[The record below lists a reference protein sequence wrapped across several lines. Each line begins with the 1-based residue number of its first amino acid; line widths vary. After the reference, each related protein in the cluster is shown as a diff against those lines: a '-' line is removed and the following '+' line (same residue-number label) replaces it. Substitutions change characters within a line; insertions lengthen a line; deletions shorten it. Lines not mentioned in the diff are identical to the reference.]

1 MPARKGDRPFVGLT
15 NDARKKNATARRE
28 AILLYLRELD
38 GRIPVKQLAADFC
51 VGLRTIMYD
60 LQRLYD
66 DGYAE
71 ELRPKF
77 LESAHST
84 ITHKDALENSGESR
98 EAGYTLSD
106 IRRGNQLRS
115 GGIHYPDLISFS
127 RGRMSYREYQVLDV
141 VKKAQG
147 KQPRALYEVYCR
159 EYHAPV
165 GYESFRRA
173 LYRLVSL
180 RRVYTKP
187 ISAKRQIYFAYSI
200 PPKTLECG
208 WGMPAPGTEARRQS
222 NHLVANYSSYV
233 GKSASKLV
241 LFRNNTK
248 NKLAPIKQ
256 FRIEFNKQCDCGGSI
271 MTAKDG
277 AKYCLVCG
285 LVVGTA
291 HTPGIENISVY
302 VPPPPYFIRT
312 RKSGHTCG
320 VNSDT
325 GTLFDRY

>member
-15 NDARKKNATARRE
+15 NDARKKNAAARRE
-28 AILLYLRELD
+28 AVLLYLRDLD

-60 LQRLYD
+60 LRRLYD
-66 DGYAE
+66 EGYAE

-77 LESAHST
+77 LESSHST
-84 ITHKDALENSGESR
+84 IALKDVLENPEESR
-98 EAGYTLSD
+98 ELGYTLSD
-106 IRRGNQLRS
+106 IRRGKQLRS

-127 RGRMSYREYQVLDV
+127 RGRMSYREYQVLDA
-141 VKKAQG
+141 VKKTPG

-159 EYHAPV
+159 EYHTPIKYDA
-165 GYESFRRA
+165 FRDA

-208 WGMPAPGTEARRQS
+208 WGMPAPGTGARRQS
-222 NHLVANYSSYV
+222 THLAQNYSSYV
-233 GKSASKLV
+233 GKSAGKLV
-241 LFRNNTK
+241 LFSNNTK

-256 FRIEFNKQCDCGGSI
+256 FRIEFNKQCECGGSI

-277 AKYCLVCG
+277 AKYCIVCG

-291 HTPGIENISVY
+291 HITGIENISVY
-302 VPPPPYFIRT
+302 VPPPPDFIRA
-312 RKSGHTCG
+312 RHSGHTHG
-320 VNSDT
+320 ANSDT
-325 GTLFDRY
+325 KTPFDRY